1 MRNRELDDLDMSILD
16 EPGRWSVEW
25 IDSPVA
31 GKRVFLRNRI
41 TGQVASGHDWNDWDQ
56 ALSAALQKVH
66 HQGDLVT
73 EIEDFL
79 DETQ

>member
-1 MRNRELDDLDMSILD
+1 MSILD

-31 GKRVFLRNRI
+31 GKKVFLRNRV
-41 TGQVASGHDWNDWDQ
+41 TGQVASGHDWTDWDQ
-56 ALSAALQKVH
+56 ALSVALQKISR
-66 HQGDLVT
+66 QGDLVS

-79 DETQ
+79 GESQ